1 MDRGALRLMERAVR
15 RLQKELRLPYAA
27 LFESMRFAQAC
38 VQELGDCDLLYER
51 LSWVSYGGVLA
62 ARRLGIPLVLEDNGD
77 PLFDLEAKGIAPTGL
92 QRRLSIALMRRTV
105 RRAAHVVS
113 TGDGWRAQF
122 IKRWDYSPRKVTAV
136 ENGTTL
142 VSRLERKDLRSFS
155 DGADSNASVTFV
167 YLGGFYPWHGVPV
180 LLEAFS
186 EARREGAPARL
197 LLIGAGDGLVEARE
211 LAAKLHLNGELTLA
225 GHLTAD
231 QYAPLLASA
240 DVGLAPYCG
249 WPEFSGLKI
258 LDYKAAGLP
267 TIASG
272 QNGQPPTLRDGH
284 TGMIVPPCDVD
295 ALRSAIARLSVDRP
309 TIRRMGQAARVEAET
324 QHRWEH
330 TVERVERVL
339 RDVYAQELA

>member
-1 MDRGALRLMERAVR
+1 
-15 RLQKELRLPYAA
+15 
-27 LFESMRFAQAC
+27 MRFAQAC
-38 VQELGDCDLLYER
+38 VQELSNCDLLYER

-62 ARRLGIPLVLEDNGD
+62 ARRLGVPLVLEDNGD

-92 QRRLSIALMRRTV
+92 QRRLSMALMRRTV
-105 RRAAHVVS
+105 RGAAHVVS
-113 TGDGWRAQF
+113 TGEGWRTQF
-122 IKRWDYSPRKVTAV
+122 IKRWDYSPTKVTTI

-142 VSRLERKDLRSFS
+142 VSRLVRNELKCFND
-155 DGADSNASVTFV
+155 ADDSKGPVTFV

-186 EARREGAPARL
+186 AARRAGVHARL
-197 LLIGAGDGLVEARE
+197 LMIGAGDGLAEARE
-211 LAAKLHLNGELTLA
+211 LAEKLHLNGELTLA
-225 GHLTAD
+225 GHQTAA
-231 QYAPLLASA
+231 QYAPLLAGA

-272 QNGQPPTLRDGH
+272 RNGQPSTLRDGH
-284 TGMIVPPCDVD
+284 TGIIVPPCDVD
-295 ALRSAIARLSVDRP
+295 ALHSAIVRLSRDRP

-339 RDVYAQELA
+339 RDVHPSKVA